1 MKLANTILLVTLII
15 LSVHIWYSQTNNS
28 FGGVRT
34 QSTGFEVISGD
45 NISIGTSTPIANLH
59 IYETATTSMAI
70 DGTVLGCLRL
80 LDTDGGGYT
89 NITTLNGTVGTSTD
103 ADCGF

>member
-1 MKLANTILLVTLII
+1 MRNIILITTTILVSLFVGYSLNGNS
-15 LSVHIWYSQTNNS
+15 LS
-28 FGGVRT
+28 GVRT
-34 QSTGFEVISGD
+34 QSTGFQVISGD
-45 NISIGTSTPIANLH
+45 NISIGTSTPTANLH
-59 IYETATTSMAI
+59 IYETSTTSIAI